1 MSSYLMIFVFK
12 MGNEKKL
19 EDDSIFVYIEHHT
32 TFIPLITKTL
42 SRYREPSVLSA
53 IEVPKYNLKVSF
65 QDVLARRKQKVESN
79 MLFILLTI
87 K

>member
-32 TFIPLITKTL
+32 TFILETQPNFRNSIQEGNIAVVISSLCGK
-42 SRYREPSVLSA
+42 
-53 IEVPKYNLKVSF
+53 
-65 QDVLARRKQKVESN
+65 
-79 MLFILLTI
+79 
-87 K
+87 